1 MIPPDGATM
10 QIGDFSL
17 AADVADFIEITAII
31 VIAIGVVV
39 AVVGAVIV
47 GVRAGWDSAFKSFR
61 RSMARGL
68 LVGLDLLIAADIIT
82 TVTLEPTL
90 ANISALGL
98 LVVIRT
104 FLSWALILESEG
116 HWPWQQQASEWL
128 CWRRSRLSETEEETV
143 GDFLK
148 GLVVFAVAFAFF
160 TFPTTWLLMLFFGN
174 IGMELSYVATLPL
187 GVLVSVL
194 LGGVTSR
201 SW

>member
-1 MIPPDGATM
+1 MLWMIPPDGATM

-31 VIAIGVVV
+31 VITVGVVA

-104 FLSWALILESEG
+104 FLSWSLIVETEG
-116 HWPWQQQASEWL
+116 RWPWQQQASE
-128 CWRRSRLSETEEETV
+128 
-143 GDFLK
+143 
-148 GLVVFAVAFAFF
+148 
-160 TFPTTWLLMLFFGN
+160 
-174 IGMELSYVATLPL
+174 
-187 GVLVSVL
+187 
-194 LGGVTSR
+194 
-201 SW
+201 